1 MTSAYRKLA
10 AVWHPDKPSRADP
23 ADAQKAEERFTSIQR
38 AHATLSDARQRKM
51 YDLDRVALRLEQPQ
65 RKRSVV
71 AGPSSPSSRML
82 GDVARA
88 NPRVHVRVHRP
99 VVSIGR
105 ARRARASGASEDD
118 RGPKPRVARARAR
131 ARVARPRLDD
141 DGTVRSPSASTSTS
155 ASSTTRGT
163 ALTEEEKSARLEALR
178 LRDLRLQRRA
188 FGRRPR
194 VRVRT
199 RRDTRGAENQ
209 ERDRRPGR
217 RRRPRPRDAAARARG
232 VALRVLQR
240 PLKQRSPSGTAF
252 ADLLRSGASPTPD
265 QIWEMVESFESGGE
279 EWARKTEDALA
290 YLETLSRD

>member
-1 MTSAYRKLA
+1 MNNHRGSEA
-10 AVWHPDKPSRADP
+10 S
-23 ADAQKAEERFTSIQR
+23 F
-38 AHATLSDARQRKM
+38 
-51 YDLDRVALRLEQPQ
+51 
-65 RKRSVV
+65 

-88 NPRVHVRVHRP
+88 RIRASTFASTARSSRSGARV
-99 VVSIGR
+99 
-105 ARRARASGASEDD
+105 ARASGASEDD

-131 ARVARPRLDD
+131 RRVARPRRDD

-155 ASSTTRGT
+155 ASSTTTTTRGT

-178 LRDLRLQRRA
+178 LRDLRL
-188 FGRRPR
+188 R
-194 VRVRT
+194 VEPLV
-199 RRDTRGAENQ
+199 DALESAC
-209 ERDRRPGR
+209 ERDEIRAAQKIKSEIADRVGDDDLVRAMP
-217 RRRPRPRDAAARARG
+217 PRAHAALLSAYCRARLN
-232 VALRVLQR
+232 ALAER
-240 PLKQRSPSGTAF
+240 AF

>member
-1 MTSAYRKLA
+1 
-10 AVWHPDKPSRADP
+10 
-23 ADAQKAEERFTSIQR
+23 
-38 AHATLSDARQRKM
+38 
-51 YDLDRVALRLEQPQ
+51 
-65 RKRSVV
+65 
-71 AGPSSPSSRML
+71 ML

-88 NPRVHVRVHRP
+88 RIRASTFASTSTARSSRSGARV
-99 VVSIGR
+99 
-105 ARRARASGASEDD
+105 ARASGASEDD

-131 ARVARPRLDD
+131 RRVARPRLDD

-178 LRDLRLQRRA
+178 LRDLRL
-188 FGRRPR
+188 R
-194 VRVRT
+194 VEPLV
-199 RRDTRGAENQ
+199 DALESAC
-209 ERDRRPGR
+209 ERDEIRAAQKIKSEIADRVGDDDLVRAMP
-217 RRRPRPRDAAARARG
+217 PRAHAALLSAYCRARLN
-232 VALRVLQR
+232 ALAER
-240 PLKQRSPSGTAF
+240 AF

>member
-1 MTSAYRKLA
+1 MNNHRGSEA
-10 AVWHPDKPSRADP
+10 S
-23 ADAQKAEERFTSIQR
+23 F
-38 AHATLSDARQRKM
+38 
-51 YDLDRVALRLEQPQ
+51 
-65 RKRSVV
+65 

-88 NPRVHVRVHRP
+88 RIRASTFASTARSSRSGARV
-99 VVSIGR
+99 
-105 ARRARASGASEDD
+105 ARASGASEDD

-131 ARVARPRLDD
+131 RRVARPRLDD
-141 DGTVRSPSASTSTS
+141 DGTIRSPSASTSTS

-178 LRDLRLQRRA
+178 LRDLRL
-188 FGRRPR
+188 R
-194 VRVRT
+194 VEPLV
-199 RRDTRGAENQ
+199 DALESAC
-209 ERDRRPGR
+209 ERDEIRAAQKIKSEIADRVGDDDLVRAMP
-217 RRRPRPRDAAARARG
+217 PRAHAALLSAYCRARLN
-232 VALRVLQR
+232 ALAER
-240 PLKQRSPSGTAF
+240 AF

>member
-1 MTSAYRKLA
+1 MNNHRGSEA
-10 AVWHPDKPSRADP
+10 S
-23 ADAQKAEERFTSIQR
+23 F
-38 AHATLSDARQRKM
+38 
-51 YDLDRVALRLEQPQ
+51 
-65 RKRSVV
+65 

-88 NPRVHVRVHRP
+88 RIRASTFASTARSSRSGARV
-99 VVSIGR
+99 
-105 ARRARASGASEDD
+105 ARASGASEDD

-131 ARVARPRLDD
+131 RRGARPRLDD

-178 LRDLRLQRRA
+178 LRDLRL
-188 FGRRPR
+188 R
-194 VRVRT
+194 VEPLV
-199 RRDTRGAENQ
+199 DALESAC
-209 ERDRRPGR
+209 ERDEIRAAQKIKSEIADRVGDDDLVRAMP
-217 RRRPRPRDAAARARG
+217 PRAHAALLSAYCRARLN
-232 VALRVLQR
+232 ALAER
-240 PLKQRSPSGTAF
+240 AF
-252 ADLLRSGASPTPD
+252 ADLLRSGASPTPE

>member
-1 MTSAYRKLA
+1 MNNHRGSEA
-10 AVWHPDKPSRADP
+10 S
-23 ADAQKAEERFTSIQR
+23 F
-38 AHATLSDARQRKM
+38 
-51 YDLDRVALRLEQPQ
+51 
-65 RKRSVV
+65 

-105 ARRARASGASEDD
+105 ARRARVRRVEDD

-131 ARVARPRLDD
+131 RRVARPRLDD

-178 LRDLRLQRRA
+178 LRDLRL
-188 FGRRPR
+188 R
-194 VRVRT
+194 VEPLV
-199 RRDTRGAENQ
+199 DALESAC
-209 ERDRRPGR
+209 ERDEIRAAQKIKSEIADRVGDDDLVRAMP
-217 RRRPRPRDAAARARG
+217 PRAHAALLSAYCRARLN
-232 VALRVLQR
+232 ALAER
-240 PLKQRSPSGTAF
+240 AF

>member
-1 MTSAYRKLA
+1 MNNHRGSEA
-10 AVWHPDKPSRADP
+10 S
-23 ADAQKAEERFTSIQR
+23 F
-38 AHATLSDARQRKM
+38 
-51 YDLDRVALRLEQPQ
+51 
-65 RKRSVV
+65 

-88 NPRVHVRVHRP
+88 RIRASTFASTSTARSSRSGARV
-99 VVSIGR
+99 
-105 ARRARASGASEDD
+105 ARASGASEDD

-131 ARVARPRLDD
+131 RRVARPRLDD

-178 LRDLRLQRRA
+178 LRDLRL
-188 FGRRPR
+188 R
-194 VRVRT
+194 VEPLV
-199 RRDTRGAENQ
+199 DALESAC
-209 ERDRRPGR
+209 ERDEIRAAQKIKSEIADRVGDDDLVRAMP
-217 RRRPRPRDAAARARG
+217 PRAHAALLSAYCRARLN
-232 VALRVLQR
+232 ALAER
-240 PLKQRSPSGTAF
+240 AF

>member
-1 MTSAYRKLA
+1 
-10 AVWHPDKPSRADP
+10 
-23 ADAQKAEERFTSIQR
+23 
-38 AHATLSDARQRKM
+38 
-51 YDLDRVALRLEQPQ
+51 
-65 RKRSVV
+65 
-71 AGPSSPSSRML
+71 ML

-88 NPRVHVRVHRP
+88 RIRASTFASTSTARSSRSGARV
-99 VVSIGR
+99 
-105 ARRARASGASEDD
+105 ARASGASEDD

-131 ARVARPRLDD
+131 RRVARPRRDD

-178 LRDLRLQRRA
+178 LRDLRL
-188 FGRRPR
+188 R
-194 VRVRT
+194 VEPLV
-199 RRDTRGAENQ
+199 DALESAC
-209 ERDRRPGR
+209 ERDEIRAAQKIKSEIADRVGDDDLVRAMP
-217 RRRPRPRDAAARARG
+217 PRAHAALLSAYCRARLN
-232 VALRVLQR
+232 ALAER
-240 PLKQRSPSGTAF
+240 AF